1 MYKITR
7 DSLKFNC
14 HMHENNA
21 EHNTELFRMELF
33 LTNDHG
39 RCFLVLLTVYA

>member
-21 EHNTELFRMELF
+21 ELFRMELF